1 MTDWNFMPFFTD
13 SDCKFIKRVIR
24 LVKEVQL
31 LRWFQY
37 PISSIIMKSAEGSNE
52 LENLF
57 VRHLYSMDIKFKI
70 LYAFSFSYTFIVK
83 L

>member
-1 MTDWNFMPFFTD
+1 MTNWNFMPFFTD
-13 SDCKFIKRVIR
+13 FDCEFIKRVIR
-24 LVKEVQL
+24 LVKVVQL

-37 PISSIIMKSAEGSNE
+37 TTSSITMNSADGSSE

-57 VRHLYSMDIKFKI
+57 VRQLYSMDMKFKI
-70 LYAFSFSYTFIVK
+70 LYVFFLSYTFTVK

>member
-1 MTDWNFMPFFTD
+1 MPSFAD
-13 SDCKFIKRVIR
+13 LDCKFIKRVIR
-24 LVKEVQL
+24 LVKAVQL

-37 PISSIIMKSAEGSNE
+37 PKSIIMNSADGSSE

-57 VRHLYSMDIKFKI
+57 VRHLYSMDMKFKI
-70 LYAFSFSYTFIVK
+70 LYTFFFSYTFTVK